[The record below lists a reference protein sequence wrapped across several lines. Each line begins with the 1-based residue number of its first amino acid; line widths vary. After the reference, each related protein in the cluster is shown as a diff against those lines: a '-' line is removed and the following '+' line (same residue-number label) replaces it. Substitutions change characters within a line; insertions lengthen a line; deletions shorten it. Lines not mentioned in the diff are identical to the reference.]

1 MLVEYYYGDKKKSVE
16 VDNNKTKAKER
27 KNEFILYTYL
37 EKSPIENKDGEKM
50 IAPSARDF
58 YMASMESFFEEAKEQ
73 GLITSQ
79 ETINPFN
86 IGNVEFLNDIL
97 YNLQKDDK
105 YKVVA
110 TNKGRNNRTT
120 SFRHLLDFVENFKV
134 PQIYL
139 FNIKPSDDYWKKYPP
154 EKWQLGINDNKIAYG
169 ESANMKKGDIALFKI
184 TGDIKAIR
192 HIGRVYDIK
201 KGTVYF
207 EILARLKNDLTLT
220 EMREVAGIEN
230 FHQNK
235 LGKISEQQA
244 ALQLTI
250 ECFKQAEKDGLI
262 LNFTNKEQEM
272 PNNNMQN
279 KTAKN
284 PPLNQI
290 LYGPPGTGK
299 TYNTINKALEILG
312 VETQGKSRVELK
324 AKFDEFRQN
333 GQIEFVTFHQSF
345 SYEEFVEGIKPV
357 IKDSGDMTYKL
368 EPGIFKKIC
377 DKALTNITKFEE
389 YQVEYQVKWKEYE
402 KLAHQFYPDMLKKLK
417 EKNEFVY
424 GDIAFELTKKGD
436 EIQAKGT
443 NGQAIF
449 KNEMTKLLKLENSK
463 KLDKDE
469 IASGISIDLGFSHLY
484 EAMRDYF
491 FNEYLKDKAIKEQ
504 PHIESELKPYI
515 LIIDEIN
522 RGNISKILGELIT
535 LIEPSKRIGGDEELR
550 VSLPYSANEFDG
562 GKGFGVPSN
571 LYIIGTMNTA
581 DRSIALLDTA
591 LRRRFEFVEMM
602 PEPELLEIIKV
613 ENGEINLQMLLE
625 KMNARIEFLL
635 DREHTIGHSFF
646 INVNS
651 LSELQQVFKNKIIP
665 LLQEYFYDDYAKIDA
680 VLNDNGMIKLK
691 KDSTLEKL
699 FDTNFKTDLDS
710 EKVVYQITNS
720 NKWNEKNFLRI
731 CDSSVQIDKDE

>member
-58 YMASMESFFEEAKEQ
+58 YMTSMESFFKEAKEQ

-86 IGNVEFLNDIL
+86 IDNVEFLNDIL

-110 TNKGRNNRTT
+110 TSKGRNNRTT
-120 SFRHLLDFVENFKV
+120 AFKHLLDFVENFKV

-312 VETQGKSRVELK
+312 VETQDKSRAELK

-463 KLDKDE
+463 KLDKNE
-469 IASGISIDLGFSHLY
+469 IASGIGIDIGFSHLY

-491 FNEYLKDKAIKEQ
+491 F
-504 PHIESELKPYI
+504 
-515 LIIDEIN
+515 
-522 RGNISKILGELIT
+522 
-535 LIEPSKRIGGDEELR
+535 
-550 VSLPYSANEFDG
+550 
-562 GKGFGVPSN
+562 
-571 LYIIGTMNTA
+571 
-581 DRSIALLDTA
+581 
-591 LRRRFEFVEMM
+591 
-602 PEPELLEIIKV
+602 
-613 ENGEINLQMLLE
+613 
-625 KMNARIEFLL
+625 
-635 DREHTIGHSFF
+635 
-646 INVNS
+646 
-651 LSELQQVFKNKIIP
+651 
-665 LLQEYFYDDYAKIDA
+665 
-680 VLNDNGMIKLK
+680 
-691 KDSTLEKL
+691 
-699 FDTNFKTDLDS
+699 
-710 EKVVYQITNS
+710 
-720 NKWNEKNFLRI
+720 
-731 CDSSVQIDKDE
+731 